1 MPMSIQKK
9 LKIKKKI
16 RYAEYYDMT
25 ATFDALY
32 ADSQRGKVFT
42 ELMDIITSEENIK
55 LAYRSIKGNS
65 GSNTA
70 GTDGK
75 TIKDVKAVSEQ
86 AFVETIR
93 KRLRYYKPQSVKRV
107 EIPKPDGRTRPL
119 GIPTIWDRLV
129 QQCILQVME
138 PI

>member
-1 MPMSIQKK
+1 MSIQKK

-93 KRLRYYKPQSVKRV
+93 KRLRY
-107 EIPKPDGRTRPL
+107 
-119 GIPTIWDRLV
+119 
-129 QQCILQVME
+129 
-138 PI
+138 